1 MVNCTGTI
9 TVNGITDRELIQIL
23 ESKMRN
29 EGKVNFSP
37 SALQIQNKPGQ
48 ETAYNNAILVWTNE
62 DGFRA
67 VHEII
72 GVLLNNKQ
80 AAPKSVAGDTGV
92 GQPQNREALNCA

>member
-1 MVNCTGTI
+1 MLNCTGTI
-9 TVNGITDRELIQIL
+9 TINGITDRELIQIL

-48 ETAYNNAILVWTNE
+48 ETAYNNAILVWTSE
-62 DGFRA
+62 EGFKA

-72 GVLLNNKQ
+72 GVLLKTQ
-80 AAPKSVAGDTGV
+80 PLRSGVAAEPGSGD
-92 GQPQNREALNCA
+92 PQRREALKCA

>member
-9 TVNGITDRELIQIL
+9 TLNGVTDRELIQIL

-29 EGKVNFSP
+29 EGKFSFSP
-37 SALQIQNKPGQ
+37 SALQIQNKPNQ

-62 DGFRA
+62 DGLKA

-72 GVLLNNKQ
+72 GVLLNKHSL
-80 AAPKSVAGDTGV
+80 PKSVASDAVDGHATSRD
-92 GQPQNREALNCA
+92 ALN